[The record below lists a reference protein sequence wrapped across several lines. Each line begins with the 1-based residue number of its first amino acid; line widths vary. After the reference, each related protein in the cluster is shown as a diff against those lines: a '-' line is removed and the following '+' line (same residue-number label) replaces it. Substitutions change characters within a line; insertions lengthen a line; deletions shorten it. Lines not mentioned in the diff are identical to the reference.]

1 MHIYYIVGVFV
12 CTGNAVYARI
22 GHYGYLSAGFL
33 CSFKT
38 LTHIC
43 ERVVVKFVR
52 GCYQRSGRDGVYI
65 SVSYK
70 TGFHFIVYVKRDKV
84 PYTAEFV
91 NVIHNVFLRDE
102 IDYFVEVLV
111 TACKR

>member
-1 MHIYYIVGVFV
+1 MESVSYTHLD
-12 CTGNAVYARI
+12 VYKRQ
-22 GHYGYLSAGFL
+22 
-33 CSFKT
+33 FKT

-52 GCYQRSGRDGVYI
+52 GCYQRSGRDVVYV

-70 TGFHFIVYVKRDKV
+70 TGFHFIVYVKWDKV

-91 NVIHNVFLRDE
+91 NVIHNVFLRAVCSDH
-102 IDYFVEVLV
+102 
-111 TACKR
+111 